1 MLHNK
6 TNPLLIED
14 NLNIIVTL
22 EEQIVNDQVS
32 IEVLQKSFTIITDL
46 IEYYDS
52 IKDPIK

>member
-1 MLHNK
+1 MYSK

-32 IEVLQKSFTIITDL
+32 IDTL
-46 IEYYDS
+46 
-52 IKDPIK
+52 